1 MTTGNTELISHLYR
15 RAGFGIS
22 NAELNELKD
31 KKYED
36 IVEDLLHPGNRPEF
50 SLREWHRYNPGD
62 GTVNYENEWI
72 FRMTNS
78 ERPLEEKKICYV
90 LERKHNRTSN

>member
-36 IVEDLLHPGNRPEF
+36 IVEDLLL
-50 SLREWHRYNPGD
+50 SLIH
-62 GTVNYENEWI
+62 I
-72 FRMTNS
+72 
-78 ERPLEEKKICYV
+78 
-90 LERKHNRTSN
+90 